1 MSKCLPLGLQC
12 ARLELPVK
20 AAAGD
25 RAVLDCPLNTALNTA
40 TAEAA
45 EEAEAATM
53 VKVMAT

>member
-1 MSKCLPLGLQC
+1 M
-12 ARLELPVK
+12 K

-25 RAVLDCPLNTALNTA
+25 RAELDCPLNTAWNPA

-53 VKVMAT
+53 VKVTAT